1 MLVNLTPH
9 PINLFVNGALVSTIL
24 PESVP
29 ARCEQSQ
36 ELVETW
42 LSIPITRQKFGKV
55 ENLPEPKEGTRFIVS
70 RLVAEAC
77 QERTDLLI
85 PGPCVRD
92 QSGRVIGCE
101 GLSIL

>member
-9 PINLFVNGALVSTIL
+9 PINLFTNGTLVSTIL
-24 PESVP
+24 PEDVP
-29 ARCEQSQ
+29 ARCSQSQ

-42 LSIPITRQKFGKV
+42 MLIHITRQRFGKV
-55 ENLPEPKEGTRFIVS
+55 ENLPEPKEGTRYVVS

-77 QERTDLLI
+77 PERTDLLI

-92 QSGRVIGCE
+92 ENGRVIGCE